1 MSGHH
6 DQQVRVQETEPLVPT
21 TLHSACFFNGCINPV
36 VVGDKCEFHRR
47 RGKCLSTDC
56 RNQVYARHLCVRHG
70 GKRLCQFPGCSANAR
85 SGTLCCRHGL
95 RSRKKQ
101 CSIDGCTKVAHARQ
115 RCVRH
120 GGGRMCKV
128 DACNTHARIGG
139 YCCRHSTVPSSPP
152 TSPRKQELNSI
163 VVEGDTWEISPRPFD
178 AWEGYCILDP
188 ALGCF
193 SEMDAFVG
201 MDDLLS
207 DVQCVFDA

>member
-1 MSGHH
+1 MSMNPMIK
-6 DQQVRVQETEPLVPT
+6 DEMPNN
-21 TLHSACFFNGCINPV
+21 ACFFNGCTNPIV
-36 VVGDKCEFHRR
+36 AGDKCEFHRR
-47 RGKCLSTDC
+47 RGKCLVGDC

-85 SGTLCCRHGL
+85 SGTLCCRHGM

-101 CSIDGCTKVAHARQ
+101 CTVDGCTKVAHARQ

-128 DACNTHARIGG
+128 DDCNTHARIGG
-139 YCCRHSTVPSSPP
+139 YCCRHAGLQTPPASPTHHDEMIKMEQPHIVTP
-152 TSPRKQELNSI
+152 TTI
-163 VVEGDTWEISPRPFD
+163 MVEEDTWDITPCALE

-193 SEMDAFVG
+193 TEMDSFLN
-201 MDDLLS
+201 DPLLA
-207 DVQCVFDA
+207 DVKCVFEP